1 MELSTPQLV
10 AAFALPA
17 VFAITL
23 HEVAHGLVARRLGD
37 RTAEMLGRLTLNPLK
52 HVDPVGT
59 IVVPLVLL
67 LLHAPPFGWAK
78 PVPVAT
84 RNLKHPRRDMVLVA
98 VAGPAA
104 NLLMAGAWAFVAW
117 FARAAGV
124 ANGGFVL
131 PLLYLM
137 ALLGVQFNVLLAA
150 FNLLPIPP
158 LDGGR
163 VLAGFLPPR
172 ISDKFERV
180 EPIGFFI
187 VLILLYLGVLSVV
200 LGPIA
205 GALVGLLADLAG
217 VPLADFQSIAG

>member
-52 HVDPVGT
+52 HVDPIGT

-67 LLHAPPFGWAK
+67 LMHAPPFGWAK

-84 RNLKHPRRDMVLVA
+84 RNLKHPRRDMILVA

-104 NLLMAGAWAFVAW
+104 NLLMAVAWALVAW
-117 FARAAGV
+117 LALAAGV
-124 ANGGFVL
+124 ASGGFVL